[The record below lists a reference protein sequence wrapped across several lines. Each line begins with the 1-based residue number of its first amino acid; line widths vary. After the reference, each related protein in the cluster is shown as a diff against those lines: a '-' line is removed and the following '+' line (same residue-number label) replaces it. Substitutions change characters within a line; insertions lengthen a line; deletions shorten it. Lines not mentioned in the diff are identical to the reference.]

1 MNVLS
6 KHILAILFIS
16 VLLLACSDK
25 QSPNSQ
31 NSKQAP
37 EPSKVEEAQDSKWV
51 AQAKIL
57 TTQHKLVSLSNDC
70 LSFEE
75 GEAVNGKKHIEVR
88 EEHNEKCGGDPQ
100 TAPRLFSFEVDV
112 ATGEYKTDRYSI
124 ITGGDYES
132 MDKLSRHLL
141 EE

>member
-1 MNVLS
+1 MSLLS
-6 KHILAILFIS
+6 KHILATLFIS
-16 VLLLACSDK
+16 TFLSACSDK
-25 QSPNSQ
+25 QDSGQDNTGQ
-31 NSKQAP
+31 Q
-37 EPSKVEEAQDSKWV
+37 QDSKWV

-57 TTQHKLVSLSNDC
+57 TVQHKLVSHEIEC
-70 LSFEE
+70 LSFDED
-75 GEAVNGKKHIEVR
+75 EAVNGKITITVR
-88 EEHNEKCGGDPQ
+88 EEHNEKCGGDLQ

-124 ITGGDYES
+124 VIGGDYES

>member
-1 MNVLS
+1 M
-6 KHILAILFIS
+6 
-16 VLLLACSDK
+16 
-25 QSPNSQ
+25 
-31 NSKQAP
+31 
-37 EPSKVEEAQDSKWV
+37 
-51 AQAKIL
+51 QAKRL
-57 TTQHKLVSLSNDC
+57 TVKHKLVSHEIEC

-75 GEAVNGKKHIEVR
+75 NDVVKGKINIKVR
-88 EEHNEKCGGDPQ
+88 EVHNQKCGGDPL

-124 ITGGDYES
+124 VIGGDYES